1 MKKVPGRWIEMFFL
15 ILFLGI
21 IGITHYKTLSNLNK
35 KEQIIKRNET
45 FFKKVK
51 DSMDM
56 VQFANYYLNS
66 QFDISFRENN
76 LKYDI
81 KNVKLYILKDGKH
94 QFERVFGSM
103 LTEKRKKLII
113 RYTEIGCNS
122 CSDSTIRAISSNKN
136 IREFFDII
144 FFVDFSNYDAYL
156 KWRKIAEISDPVFW
170 VEKGSLPFTLEGSN
184 DSYLY
189 TVDEYSKPG
198 NFFVPNSRL
207 PNYINIYL
215 THISK
220 KNLSIH

>member
-1 MKKVPGRWIEMFFL
+1 MKKLPGRWIEMFFL

-21 IGITHYKTLSNLNK
+21 IGIMHYKTLSKLNK
-35 KEQIIKRNET
+35 KEQIIKATET
-45 FFKKVK
+45 LFKKLK
-51 DSMDM
+51 DSIDM
-56 VQFANYYLNS
+56 IQFANYYLNS
-66 QFDISFRENN
+66 QFDIGFKEYN

-81 KNVKLYILKDGKH
+81 KNVKLYSLEDDKH
-94 QFERVFGSM
+94 RFERFLGSM
-103 LTEKRKKLII
+103 FTEKKKKLII

-136 IREFFDII
+136 LRESFDII

-189 TVDEYSKPG
+189 TVDEYLKPG

-207 PNYINIYL
+207 PHYINAYL

-220 KNLSIH
+220 KDS

>member
-103 LTEKRKKLII
+103 LTEKRKKLIVLKGNSHLII
-113 RYTEIGCNS
+113 RPCTAWSYYT
-122 CSDSTIRAISSNKN
+122 
-136 IREFFDII
+136 
-144 FFVDFSNYDAYL
+144 Y
-156 KWRKIAEISDPVFW
+156 
-170 VEKGSLPFTLEGSN
+170 
-184 DSYLY
+184 
-189 TVDEYSKPG
+189 
-198 NFFVPNSRL
+198 
-207 PNYINIYL
+207 
-215 THISK
+215 
-220 KNLSIH
+220 

>member
-1 MKKVPGRWIEMFFL
+1 MIQTKKVPGRSIEMFFL

-21 IGITHYKTLSNLNK
+21 IGIIQYKTLSKLTK
-35 KEQIIKRNET
+35 KEQIIKTNET
-45 FFKKVK
+45 IFKKVK

-56 VQFANYYLNS
+56 IQYANYYLNS

-76 LKYDI
+76 QKYDM
-81 KNVKLYILKDGKH
+81 KNIKLYSLKDDKP
-94 QFERVFGSM
+94 QFERVFGSI
-103 LTEKRKKLII
+103 LTEKKKKLVI

-122 CSDSTIRAISSNKN
+122 CSDSTIRAISSNKSL
-136 IREFFDII
+136 REFFDII

-156 KWRKIAEISDPVFW
+156 KWRKIAEINDPVFW
-170 VEKGSLPFTLEGSN
+170 VEKGSLPFTLEQLD

-189 TVDEYSKPG
+189 TVDEDFKPN

-207 PNYINIYL
+207 PYYIKIYL

-220 KNLSIH
+220 RA